1 MDFNLKPKTEIES
14 VHLAQFSTGAGRRP
28 GMRFRGGEEARKN
41 PPGSLAGGKS
51 SGWRYWAGVLCTEQ
65 LALVLLLLME

>member
-1 MDFNLKPKTEIES
+1 
-14 VHLAQFSTGAGRRP
+14 
-28 GMRFRGGEEARKN
+28 MRFRGGEEARKN